1 MRKTKIVCTLGPAT
15 DDESVIRAL
24 MLAGMNVARFN
35 FSHQDHATHKVR
47 VDQIKKL
54 RKDLNLPVPLLL
66 DTKGPEIRL
75 GLFQNKRV
83 ELTKGQTFTLTT
95 DEIMGDQNRVSV
107 SFKGLPEDVNPG
119 HHILIDDG
127 LIELV
132 VESKTKTDIV
142 CKVVNGGPVSNN
154 KGVNVPD
161 VHVSLPFV
169 SEKDEGDLL
178 FGIENGFDMI
188 SASFTRSAADILE
201 IRSILENNGGGNIKI
216 YAKIENRD
224 GVNNIDEILKVADG
238 IMVARGDMGVEIPFE
253 ELPPIQ
259 KVLIKKANSAGKTVI
274 TATQMLDSMIH
285 NPRPTR
291 AEASDVA
298 NAIYDG
304 TSAIMLSGETAAGAY
319 PVEAVKAMARIA
331 TRAEADIDYDK
342 RLRNRQDDGFY
353 NVTNA
358 ISHATCTMAHDIG
371 ATAILTVTKS
381 GNTARSISKYRPT
394 CPIISCTPDEQV
406 ARQLN
411 LCWGVTPLLTGEKKE
426 SDELFAAAVRSATE
440 AGLLKNGDLVVITAG
455 LPLGVSGTTNLIKV
469 HIVGDILV
477 SGTGIVHSSVCSTL
491 CVCKT
496 EAEALA
502 NFNDGDILVV
512 PSATEAMRPLL
523 KKAAGIVTEVGGAS
537 SFAAVTGLKLNIPVL
552 VGAKDATSILR
563 SGTTV
568 TLDGTRGIVYFSAK

>member
-15 DDESVIRAL
+15 DDVNVAKAL

-47 VDQIKKL
+47 VDQIRKL
-54 RKDLNLPVPLLL
+54 RQELGLPIPLLL

-75 GLFQNKRV
+75 GLFQNKKV

-95 DEIMGDQNRVSV
+95 DEIMGDQNRVSI
-107 SFKGLPEDVNPG
+107 SFKGLPEDVNAG
-119 HHILIDDG
+119 NHILIDDG
-127 LIELV
+127 LIELI
-132 VESKTKTDIV
+132 VESKTKTDIH

-201 IRSILENNGGGNIKI
+201 IRSILENNGGSNIKI

-253 ELPPIQ
+253 ELPAIQ
-259 KVLIKKANSAGKTVI
+259 KVLIKKANAAGKVVI
-274 TATQMLDSMIH
+274 TATQMLDSMIR

-291 AEASDVA
+291 AEATDVA

-319 PVEAVKAMARIA
+319 PVKAVEAMVRIA
-331 TRAEADIDYDK
+331 EHTEADIDYDK

-371 ATAILTVTKS
+371 ASAILTVTKS
-381 GNTARSISKYRPT
+381 GQTARSISKYRPT
-394 CPIISCTPDEQV
+394 CPIIGCTPDEQV
-406 ARQLN
+406 SRQLN
-411 LCWGVTPLLTGEKKE
+411 LVWGVTPLQMEEKKD
-426 SDELFAAAVRSATE
+426 SDELFADAVQRATK

-455 LPLGVSGTTNLIKV
+455 VPLGISGTTNLIKV

-477 SGTGIVHSSVCSTL
+477 SGTGVVHSTVCGTL
-491 CVCKT
+491 CVCRT
-496 EAEALA
+496 AEEAKQK
-502 NFNDGDILVV
+502 FNPGDILVI
-512 PSATEAMRPLL
+512 PSATEELEPLL
-523 KKAAGIVTEVGGAS
+523 KKASGIVTEAGGS
-537 SFAAVTGLKLNIPVL
+537 SSYAAVTGLNLDIPVI
-552 VGAKDATSILR
+552 VGAKDATRVLR

-568 TLDGTRGIVYFSAK
+568 SLDGNRGIVYFSAK

>member
-15 DDESVIRAL
+15 DDEPVARAL
-24 MLAGMNVARFN
+24 MLAGMDVARFN
-35 FSHQDHATHKVR
+35 FSHQDHATHKRR
-47 VDQIKKL
+47 VDIIRKL
-54 RKDLNLPVPLLL
+54 RQELNLPIPMLL

-75 GLFQNKRV
+75 GLFQDKKV
-83 ELTKGQTFTLTT
+83 DLTQGQTFTLTT
-95 DEIMGDQNRVSV
+95 DEIMGDRNRVSV
-107 SFKGLPEDVNPG
+107 SFKGLPQDVDPG
-119 HHILIDDG
+119 RHILIDDG
-127 LIELV
+127 LIDLV
-132 VESKTKTDIV
+132 VESKTNTDII

-154 KGVNVPD
+154 KGVNVPG

-178 FGIENGFDMI
+178 FGIENGFDMVA
-188 SASFTRSAADILE
+188 ASFTRTAADILE
-201 IRSILENNGGGNIKI
+201 IRSILENNGGSNMKI
-216 YAKIENRD
+216 IAKIENAD
-224 GVNNIDEILKVADG
+224 GVHNIDDILRVADG

-259 KVLIKKANSAGKTVI
+259 KVLIKKAYNAGKLVI
-274 TATQMLDSMIH
+274 TATQMLDSMIK

-304 TSAIMLSGETAAGAY
+304 SSAIMLSGETAAGAY
-319 PVEAVKAMARIA
+319 PIEAVQAMARIA
-331 TRAEADIDYDK
+331 ERTEADIDYDK
-342 RLRNRQDDGFY
+342 RLRNRQEDDFY

-381 GNTARSISKYRPT
+381 GKTARFISKYRPT
-394 CPIISCTPDEQV
+394 CPIIGCTPDEQV
-406 ARQLN
+406 YRQLN
-411 LCWGVTPLLTGEKKE
+411 LSWGVTPLLTEEKKN
-426 SDELFAAAVRSATE
+426 SDELFADAVRRATD

-455 LPLGVSGTTNLIKV
+455 VPLGVSGTTNLIKV

-477 SGTGIVHSSVCSTL
+477 SGTGIVHSTVCGTL

-496 EAEALA
+496 EEEAERK
-502 NFNDGDILVV
+502 FNEGDILVI
-512 PSATEAMRPLL
+512 PSTSEALDPLL
-523 KKAAGIVTEVGGAS
+523 HKASGIVTESGGS
-537 SFAAVTGLKLNIPVL
+537 SSHAAVIGLKRNIPVI

-563 SGTTV
+563 SGTAV
-568 TLDGTRGIVYFSAK
+568 SLDGTRGIVYFSGK